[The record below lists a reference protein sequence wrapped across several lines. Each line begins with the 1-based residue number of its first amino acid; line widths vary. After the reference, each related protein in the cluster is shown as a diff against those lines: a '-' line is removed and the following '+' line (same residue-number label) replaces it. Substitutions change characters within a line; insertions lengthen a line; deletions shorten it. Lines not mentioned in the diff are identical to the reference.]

1 MKQINRIV
9 ILSDENTTEPG
20 IRFAELAKKLLQQR
34 NVEVYDLKV
43 NITENIA
50 DAVYQFDRIG
60 LEIKPDLLMVMDF
73 ACIGMQSPEEEPLYN
88 NMSIPVIHVLFRRPW
103 EYHAFMVWRCN
114 FIDRFYTL
122 IPEDVSHIR
131 TYYRRILNVKSL
143 KEGLFAQDVRDV
155 WSMEYDGKL
164 LEQMYVTL
172 PDYVKV
178 LADRWRAVMDQKIVS
193 GEEAALQRCLQEIGF
208 VCSDAEYLDIL
219 YMMQSVFLLYH
230 KSHDLGDQEK
240 IVLQEAVME
249 TVLDEFLNTGF
260 QVSLL

>member
-9 ILSDENTTEPG
+9 ILSDENTTETG

-88 NMSIPVIHVLFRRPW
+88 NMSIPVIHVVLCRPW

-131 TYYRRILNVKSL
+131 TYYHRILNVKSL
-143 KEGLFAQDVRDV
+143 QEGLFTQDVRDV

-178 LADRWRAVMDQKIVS
+178 LAERWKAVMDQKIVS

-208 VCSDAEYLDIL
+208 ICSDAEYLDIL
-219 YMMQSVFLLYH
+219 YLMQSVFLLYH
-230 KSHDLGDQEK
+230 KSHNPGEQEK
-240 IVLQEAVME
+240 IALQETVME
-249 TVLDEFLNTGF
+249 TIPDEFLNTEF